1 MFSVTVNFRL
11 NCFKHLFL
19 QEKSNFFNN
28 IIVNAVTNVNMQN
41 VLQTENDRVNEEETL
56 NFETN
61 NEEDVIPPP
70 PNGGYGWVI
79 VFASFMC
86 NLIVDGIGYSFGVF
100 LPQLVI
106 YFEVGKG
113 TIALVGSILA
123 GSILAV
129 GEFIFFL

>member
-1 MFSVTVNFRL
+1 M
-11 NCFKHLFL
+11 
-19 QEKSNFFNN
+19 
-28 IIVNAVTNVNMQN
+28 
-41 VLQTENDRVNEEETL
+41 QTENESVHEEETL

-61 NEEDVIPPP
+61 VVEDEIPPP

-100 LPQLVI
+100 LPELVN

-123 GSILAV
+123 GTLLSV
-129 GEFIFFL
+129 GKFDLFVNNNYLTIITV